1 MEEFLA
7 RIVRALN
14 SAGTELDD
22 ARSLDYAAAVYV
34 EYRGRTYRL
43 DAREIND

>member
-7 RIVRALN
+7 RVVRALN

-22 ARSLDYAAAVYV
+22 AFKSEYADAVYV
-34 EYRGRTYRL
+34 EYRGKTYRL
-43 DAREIND
+43 DAHEAN